1 MARARGLIKVRRE
14 EQEQKRRR
22 AQPRKIAR
30 SDHAD
35 EVLDLQRT
43 AGNQTVNQL
52 LNEQGGKTKEESGP
66 LATQVQLKS
75 GQPLDADIRLRM
87 ESAFGRDFS
96 AVRIHTD
103 AKANELSEE
112 LSAQAFTIGK
122 DIAFKDGEYQPGT
135 ENGDKLIAHE
145 LAHVAQQEEAGSSV
159 QKSAHE
165 SSAFEAEADEA
176 ARRAVHSPQPGAN
189 RGAGHF
195 ANSAAPRLRSGLQLQ
210 KQDGKGGE
218 KKKPEDPKLLKDFAA
233 KFPDAADLIRKSE
246 AAMKLVNEAVAA
258 GVDFGGYA
266 EDGPGADLGRA
277 YTSGHTVYVPKARTD
292 KVLAMKSF
300 LFELNNAVRAP
311 KFAELDK
318 EAAKGEK
325 GTLSAKDYAYKSVEL
340 EVEGMLRLGEVW
352 FETKKASGMGKDWD
366 KYDSDFYYSEYKAFK
381 EGKKT
386 KDEIVKEVLKRVYD
400 SGTLKGKTVEQY
412 YMDEYKKLSGG
423 K

>member
-1 MARARGLIKVRRE
+1 
-14 EQEQKRRR
+14 
-22 AQPRKIAR
+22 
-30 SDHAD
+30 
-35 EVLDLQRT
+35 
-43 AGNQTVNQL
+43 
-52 LNEQGGKTKEESGP
+52 
-66 LATQVQLKS
+66 
-75 GQPLDADIRLRM
+75 
-87 ESAFGRDFS
+87 
-96 AVRIHTD
+96 
-103 AKANELSEE
+103 
-112 LSAQAFTIGK
+112 
-122 DIAFKDGEYQPGT
+122 
-135 ENGDKLIAHE
+135 
-145 LAHVAQQEEAGSSV
+145 
-159 QKSAHE
+159 
-165 SSAFEAEADEA
+165 
-176 ARRAVHSPQPGAN
+176 
-189 RGAGHF
+189 
-195 ANSAAPRLRSGLQLQ
+195 
-210 KQDGKGGE
+210 
-218 KKKPEDPKLLKDFAA
+218 
-233 KFPDAADLIRKSE
+233 
-246 AAMKLVNEAVAA
+246 MKLVNEAVAA